1 MAKLLEPLASC
12 LTPEV
17 AQQVVALRADPE
29 VQARLDDLA
38 DKADKANEG
47 RLSAEESQEYAAGI
61 DALDLIAFIQARAR
75 SVLNQDAAA

>member
-1 MAKLLEPLASC
+1 MAKLLEPIASC

-29 VQARLDDLA
+29 VQARLDDL
-38 DKADKANEG
+38 ADKANEG

>member
-38 DKADKANEG
+38 DKANEG
-47 RLSAEESQEYAAGI
+47 RLSAEESQE
-61 DALDLIAFIQARAR
+61 
-75 SVLNQDAAA
+75 

>member
-29 VQARLDDLA
+29 VQARLDDL
-38 DKADKANEG
+38 ADKANEG